1 MGKLILIRHGHT
13 SLNRPGENERL
24 RGWLDVPLDD
34 QGLME
39 AEETAG
45 RVAGCAIETIYSS
58 DLSRAMQTSAV
69 ISRAVNAPVV
79 TTDGLRPWNMGAFGG
94 HLVREL
100 IPFLDM
106 LREQPDTAAPGGE
119 SWNQFYAR
127 YSARLL
133 GLLETAA
140 ESKTSIAAVT
150 HVRNFLSAPSI
161 LRGTDKTK
169 VPVKGGPATAA
180 VFVIEH
186 IGGAWQ
192 INAADDESGVP
203 ASAPFA
209 SNRIRRELLAA
220 A

>member
-34 QGLME
+34 QGLIE

-58 DLSRAMQTSAV
+58 DLSRALQTSAV
-69 ISRAVNAPVV
+69 IGRAVHAPVV
-79 TTDGLRPWNMGAFGG
+79 PTDGLRPWNVGAFGG

-100 IPFLDM
+100 VPFLDL

-127 YSARLL
+127 FSARLF

-140 ESKTSIAAVT
+140 KSKTSIAAVT
-150 HVRNFLSAPSI
+150 HVRNFLAAPSI
-161 LRGTDKTK
+161 LRGTDKTQ

-180 VFVIEH
+180 VFVIEQ

-192 INAADDESGVP
+192 FDAPADQSGAP
-203 ASAPFA
+203 ASAVFA
-209 SNRIRRELLAA
+209 SSRIRSQLLAA
-220 A
+220 